1 MLLFFVVFNLSLT
14 FFNADDKLV
23 FVMTHFRH
31 GARSPAARKNIDEV
45 GEKWETSFELTG
57 IGKRMH
63 YILGLRNRIRYIT
76 EGKLLSEKYTP
87 NELEIYTSKVDRT
100 IMSLH
105 SHLQGLYPQSEKL
118 GDYLTEEQLEMA
130 NPPINVNYPRIQEE
144 YSYLQNDALPNRMT
158 VIPFTTVD
166 ANGEGINIYSAGCNQ
181 GKGPKEKPK
190 EQNSTNKIA
199 VTKEF
204 TDKFGD

>member
-1 MLLFFVVFNLSLT
+1 MLLFFVIFNLLIS
-14 FFNADDKLV
+14 FFKGDDKLV
-23 FVMTHFRH
+23 FVMIHFRH
-31 GARSPAARKNIDEV
+31 GARSPTSKGNIDEV
-45 GEKWETSFELTG
+45 GEKWETLNELTG

-100 IMSLH
+100 IMSIH

-130 NPPINVNYPRIQEE
+130 NPPVNVNYPRIQEE
-144 YSYLQNDALPNRMT
+144 YSYLQNDALPSRMT
-158 VIPFTTVD
+158 VISFTTID
-166 ANGEGINIYSAGCNQ
+166 TDGEGVNMYSTACSNQ
-181 GKGPKEKPK
+181 RRGPQGQPSE
-190 EQNSTNKIA
+190 
-199 VTKEF
+199 
-204 TDKFGD
+204 